1 MREIVLDT
9 ETTGLEPAQGH
20 RIIEIGCVELRN
32 RTPTGA
38 KYHAYIN
45 PERDVPEESTRITN
59 LTTEFLLD
67 KPVFADVADGFLA
80 FIDDSALVIHNAEFD
95 LKFLNAELSRLKKPS
110 IAAERA
116 IDTMLIA
123 RRRFPGASA
132 SLDALCRRFDISLDD
147 RRDKGH
153 GALLDAALLAEVYL
167 ELSGGRQ
174 PGLELVAATAVA
186 ESRVLSFQPVTPRP
200 APLPARLS
208 GEELAR
214 HEAAIAALGASAIW
228 NLQAEA

>member
-9 ETTGLEPAQGH
+9 ETTGLDPGQGH
-20 RIIEIGCVELRN
+20 RIIEIGCLELRN

-45 PERDVPEESTRITN
+45 PERDVPEESQRITN
-59 LTTEFLLD
+59 LSTEFLRD
-67 KPVFADVADGFLA
+67 KPVFADVVDGFLE
-80 FIDDSALVIHNAEFD
+80 FIGDSGLVIHNAEFD
-95 LKFLNAELSRLKKPS
+95 LKFLNAELGKLKKGSIPS
-110 IAAERA
+110 TRA
-116 IDTMLIA
+116 VDTLMIA

-147 RRDKGH
+147 RRAKGH

-174 PGLELVAATAVA
+174 PGLELVANAGLSDNRAVVFKPVVPRPSPLPPRISAEELERHAVA
-186 ESRVLSFQPVTPRP
+186 
-200 APLPARLS
+200 
-208 GEELAR
+208 
-214 HEAAIAALGASAIW
+214 IATLGQSAIW
-228 NLQAEA
+228 FQAEA